1 MIKGFIYFFFNNLY
15 KATLIL
21 KPLLMTTWKIKTIK
35 KVKLNKPVLIEGMP
49 GIGNVGKIAADLI
62 VEQLKAEKML
72 SFFSY
77 CLPNSVFVKED
88 SMIELPKIEMLY
100 KKKGKT
106 DFLFLVGDVQPMREE
121 DSYRF
126 AEAVLDAAL
135 KHSCSEIITLGGIGL
150 QELPKKPRV
159 FCTGNDKKF
168 VQEFVK
174 LGANDKLYGVVG
186 PIMGISGLLLGL
198 SKEKGIRAASLLA
211 ETYGHPMHIGLR
223 EAKELMAILEK
234 KYKLGLDMAKVEKD
248 IKKLENEIKP
258 IAKQQGM
265 LEQKKLSDSARE
277 DASYIG

>member
-1 MIKGFIYFFFNNLY
+1 
-15 KATLIL
+15 
-21 KPLLMTTWKIKTIK
+21 MTTWKIKTIK